1 MPYVTFVYVLISYLH
16 SFRMHRLRH
25 RVVVGDHRQDV
36 VDHHLVLLLLEYL
49 IYTEKLKALMIR
61 LDVV

>member
-1 MPYVTFVYVLISYLH
+1 
-16 SFRMHRLRH
+16 MHRLRH

>member
-1 MPYVTFVYVLISYLH
+1 
-16 SFRMHRLRH
+16 MHRLRH
-25 RVVVGDHRQDV
+25 HVVVGDHRQDV

-49 IYTEKLKALMIR
+49 IYTEKMMVRMIH

>member
-1 MPYVTFVYVLISYLH
+1 
-16 SFRMHRLRH
+16 MHRLRH
-25 RVVVGDHRQDV
+25 HVVVGDHRQGV

-49 IYTEKLKALMIR
+49 IYTEKMMVRMIH